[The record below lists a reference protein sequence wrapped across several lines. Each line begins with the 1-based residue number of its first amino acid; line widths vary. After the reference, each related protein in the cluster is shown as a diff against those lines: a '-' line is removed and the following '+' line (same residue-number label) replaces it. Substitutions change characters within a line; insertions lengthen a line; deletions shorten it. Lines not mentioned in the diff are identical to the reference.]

1 MRLHL
6 NRRPR
11 NNRAK
16 HAYAGFS
23 LIELMISIAIGL
35 VIMGAALS
43 AYQGAATASRV
54 AEAQSRMNED
64 AYAALELLSQ
74 QIRMAGAN
82 PKQANYAQ
90 STPSNPITNTFSL
103 RGCGTAFSNLKT
115 AGGVTAAAK
124 ILDLT
129 CPSVASDAAQPH
141 ALAVAYE
148 ADKFNTVP
156 LANGTPTDCLGNG
169 LKAQTATVN
178 KITSATTTAATNV
191 TFYEADNRFYI
202 ATPSGS
208 SNPSLYCFG
217 NGDKGTPQPLI
228 ENIEDLKFTYGVA
241 QATGNDGVVAG
252 YLSASQIETD
262 TSVVN
267 LPTALE
273 RWKRVVAVRIC
284 VLARSEAN
292 ITNSQASS
300 QYLDCDGVLQT
311 NTTDLRLRRAYFA
324 TVSLRNRLPSQSP

>member
-1 MRLHL
+1 
-6 NRRPR
+6 
-11 NNRAK
+11 
-16 HAYAGFS
+16 
-23 LIELMISIAIGL
+23 MISIAIGL

-82 PKQANYAQ
+82 PKQANYALSTASNAQSNSSDAQ

-115 AGGVTAAAK
+115 GGGVTAAAK
-124 ILDLT
+124 ILNLT

-141 ALAVAYE
+141 ALALAYE

-156 LANGTPTDCLGNG
+156 LADGTPTDCLGNG
-169 LKAQTATVN
+169 LEKQTATVI
-178 KITSATTTAATNV
+178 KITSLNTTAPDDV

-202 ATPSGS
+202 DTPSGS

-217 NGDKGTPQPLI
+217 NGKNGTPQPLV

-262 TSVVN
+262 PSMASLTSS
-267 LPTALE
+267 LE

-284 VLARSEAN
+284 VLTRSEAN
-292 ITNSQASS
+292 ITNSNTSS
-300 QYLDCDGVLQT
+300 QYVDCEGNLKT

>member
-1 MRLHL
+1 
-6 NRRPR
+6 
-11 NNRAK
+11 
-16 HAYAGFS
+16 
-23 LIELMISIAIGL
+23 MISIAIGL

-82 PKQANYAQ
+82 PKQANYALSTASNAQSNSSDAQ

-115 AGGVTAAAK
+115 GGGVTAAAN
-124 ILDLT
+124 ITSLI

-141 ALAVAYE
+141 ALAVGYE

-156 LANGTPTDCLGNG
+156 LANGTPTDCIGNG
-169 LKAQTATVN
+169 LEEKKKKVI
-178 KITSATTTAATNV
+178 KITSATTTAGEIV
-191 TFYEADNRFYI
+191 TFYEADNRFYLD
-202 ATPSGS
+202 TPSGS

-217 NGDKGTPQPLI
+217 NGDKGTPQPLV

-252 YLSASQIETD
+252 YLSASQIETVASMASL
-262 TSVVN
+262 TSS
-267 LPTALE
+267 LE

>member
-1 MRLHL
+1 
-6 NRRPR
+6 
-11 NNRAK
+11 
-16 HAYAGFS
+16 
-23 LIELMISIAIGL
+23 MISIAIGL

-74 QIRMAGAN
+74 HIRMAGAN
-82 PKQANYAQ
+82 PKQANYPL
-90 STPSNPITNTFSL
+90 STPRNPITNTFSL
-103 RGCGTAFSNLKT
+103 RGCSTAFSNVKT
-115 AGGVTAAAK
+115 SGGVTAAAN
-124 ILDLT
+124 ISSLI

-141 ALAVAYE
+141 ALALGYE

-169 LKAQTATVN
+169 LKAPTA
-178 KITSATTTAATNV
+178 NV

-202 ATPSGS
+202 DTPSGS

-217 NGDKGTPQPLI
+217 NGKNGTPQPLV

-262 TSVVN
+262 PSMASLTSS
-267 LPTALE
+267 LE

-284 VLARSEAN
+284 VLTRSEAN
-292 ITNSQASS
+292 ITNSNTSS
-300 QYLDCDGVLQT
+300 QYVDCEGNLKT

>member
-35 VIMGAALS
+35 VVMGAALS

-82 PKQANYAQ
+82 PKQANYPL
-90 STPSNPITNTFSL
+90 STPRNPITNTFSL

-115 AGGVTAAAK
+115 AGGVTAATEISK
-124 ILDLT
+124 LS
-129 CPSVASDAAQPH
+129 CPTVASDAAQPH
-141 ALAVAYE
+141 ALALAYE

-156 LANGTPTDCLGNG
+156 LADGTPTDCLGNG
-169 LKAQTATVN
+169 LEKQTATVI
-178 KITSATTTAATNV
+178 KITSLNTTAPDDV

-202 ATPSGS
+202 DTPSGS

-217 NGDKGTPQPLI
+217 NGKNGTPQPLV

-262 TSVVN
+262 PSMASLTSS
-267 LPTALE
+267 LE

-284 VLARSEAN
+284 VLTRSEAN
-292 ITNSQASS
+292 ITNSNTSS
-300 QYLDCDGVLQT
+300 QYVDCEGNLKT

>member
-6 NRRPR
+6 NRRPQ

-16 HAYAGFS
+16 LAYAGFS

-141 ALAVAYE
+141 SLAVAYE

-169 LKAQTATVN
+169 LKAQIATVN

-284 VLARSEAN
+284 VLTRSEAN
-292 ITNSQASS
+292 ITNSNTLS
-300 QYLDCDGVLQT
+300 QYVDCEGNLKT

>member
-1 MRLHL
+1 LRLHL

-16 HAYAGFS
+16 LAYAGFS

-82 PKQANYAQ
+82 PKQANYPL
-90 STPSNPITNTFSL
+90 STPRNPITNTFSL

-115 AGGVTAAAK
+115 AGGVTAAAN
-124 ILDLT
+124 ISSLI

-141 ALAVAYE
+141 ALALGYE

-169 LKAQTATVN
+169 LKAPPA
-178 KITSATTTAATNV
+178 NV

-202 ATPSGS
+202 DTPSGS

-217 NGDKGTPQPLI
+217 NGKNGTPQPLV

-262 TSVVN
+262 PSMASLTSS
-267 LPTALE
+267 LE

-284 VLARSEAN
+284 VLTRSEAN
-292 ITNSQASS
+292 ITNSNTSS
-300 QYLDCDGVLQT
+300 QYVDCEGNLKT

>member
-1 MRLHL
+1 
-6 NRRPR
+6 
-11 NNRAK
+11 
-16 HAYAGFS
+16 
-23 LIELMISIAIGL
+23 
-35 VIMGAALS
+35 MGAALS

-82 PKQANYAQ
+82 PKQANYALSTASNAQSNSSDAQ

-292 ITNSQASS
+292 ITDSQASS

>member
-16 HAYAGFS
+16 LAYAGFS

-74 QIRMAGAN
+74 QIRMAGTN
-82 PKQANYAQ
+82 PKQANYAL
-90 STPSNPITNTFSL
+90 SNPSNPITNTFSL

-115 AGGVTAAAK
+115 AGGVTAAAN
-124 ILDLT
+124 ISSLI

-141 ALAVAYE
+141 ALALGYE

-169 LKAQTATVN
+169 LKAPPA
-178 KITSATTTAATNV
+178 NV

-202 ATPSGS
+202 DTPSGS

-217 NGDKGTPQPLI
+217 NGKNGTPQPLV

-262 TSVVN
+262 PSMASLTSS
-267 LPTALE
+267 LE

-284 VLARSEAN
+284 VLTRSEAN
-292 ITNSQASS
+292 ITNSNTSS
-300 QYLDCDGVLQT
+300 QYVDCEGNLKT

>member
-1 MRLHL
+1 
-6 NRRPR
+6 
-11 NNRAK
+11 
-16 HAYAGFS
+16 
-23 LIELMISIAIGL
+23 MISVAIGL

-82 PKQANYAQ
+82 PKQANYPL
-90 STPSNPITNTFSL
+90 STPRNPITNTFSL

-115 AGGVTAAAK
+115 AGGVTAATEISK
-124 ILDLT
+124 LS
-129 CPSVASDAAQPH
+129 CPTVAFDAAQPH
-141 ALAVAYE
+141 ALALGYE

-156 LANGTPTDCLGNG
+156 LADGTPTDCLGNG
-169 LKAQTATVN
+169 LKAPPA
-178 KITSATTTAATNV
+178 NV

-202 ATPSGS
+202 DTPSGS

-217 NGDKGTPQPLI
+217 NGKNGTPQPLV

-262 TSVVN
+262 PSMASLTSS
-267 LPTALE
+267 LE

-284 VLARSEAN
+284 VLTRSEAN
-292 ITNSQASS
+292 ITNSNTSS
-300 QYLDCDGVLQT
+300 QYVDCEGNLKT

>member
-1 MRLHL
+1 
-6 NRRPR
+6 
-11 NNRAK
+11 
-16 HAYAGFS
+16 
-23 LIELMISIAIGL
+23 MISIAIGL

-43 AYQGAATASRV
+43 AYQGAVTASRL

-64 AYAALELLSQ
+64 AYAALELLNQ
-74 QIRMAGAN
+74 HIRMAGAN
-82 PKQANYAQ
+82 PKQANYAL
-90 STPSNPITNTFSL
+90 STPRNPITNTFSL
-103 RGCGTAFSNLKT
+103 RGCSIPFSNLKT
-115 AGGVTAAAK
+115 SGAVTAAAN
-124 ILDLT
+124 ISTLI

-141 ALAVAYE
+141 ALALGYE

-169 LKAQTATVN
+169 LKGQTATVN
-178 KITSATTTAATNV
+178 KITSATTTAPTIV
-191 TFYEADNRFYI
+191 TFYEADNRFYLD
-202 ATPSGS
+202 TPSGS

-217 NGDKGTPQPLI
+217 SGSGGTPQPLV
-228 ENIEDLKFTYGVA
+228 ENIEDLKFSYGVA
-241 QATGNDGVVAG
+241 QATGNDGVIAG

-267 LPTALE
+267 LPTASE

-300 QYLDCDGVLQT
+300 QYLDCEGALQT

-324 TVSLRNRLPSQSP
+324 TVSLRNRLP

>member
-1 MRLHL
+1 
-6 NRRPR
+6 
-11 NNRAK
+11 
-16 HAYAGFS
+16 
-23 LIELMISIAIGL
+23 MISIAIGL

-82 PKQANYAQ
+82 PKQANYPL
-90 STPSNPITNTFSL
+90 STPRNPITNTFSL
-103 RGCGTAFSNLKT
+103 RGCSTSFSNLT
-115 AGGVTAAAK
+115 TSGGVTAATN
-124 ILDLT
+124 ISSLI

-141 ALAVAYE
+141 ALALGYE

-156 LANGTPTDCLGNG
+156 LADGTPTDCLGNG
-169 LKAQTATVN
+169 LKAPPA
-178 KITSATTTAATNV
+178 NV

-202 ATPSGS
+202 DTPSGS

-217 NGDKGTPQPLI
+217 NGKNGTPQPLV

-262 TSVVN
+262 PSMASLTSS
-267 LPTALE
+267 LE

-292 ITNSQASS
+292 ITNSNTSS
-300 QYLDCDGVLQT
+300 QYVDCEGNLKT